1 MEFPADVKYTSEHEW
16 VRPTDDGY
24 RVGITAYAQDQ
35 LGDIVFVDLP
45 DVGATVS
52 KGDVMIEVEST
63 KSVGEVY
70 APFAGTI
77 SAVNEVVLDQPE
89 LVNSAPYEAGWL
101 VEMTDIDDA
110 GVEFLDAEAYRSL
123 VE

>member
-1 MEFPADVKYTSEHEW
+1 MEFPEDLRYTSEHEW
-16 VRPTDDGY
+16 VRETEVGF

-45 DVGATVS
+45 EIGAAFS
-52 KGDVMIEVEST
+52 KGDVMVEVEST

-70 APFAGTI
+70 APFRGTVA
-77 SAVNEVVLDQPE
+77 AVNDTVTDQPE
-89 LVNSAPYEAGWL
+89 LVNQQPYENGWL
-101 VEMTDIDDA
+101 VELTDVAADD
-110 GVEFLDAEAYRSL
+110 VEFLDAEAYRSL